1 MRFNALIAATGTTA
15 AVFAVLGSHKASA
28 QVIAL
33 NNNGTPSVSETQEKV
48 KKEEVKKEPKIVE
61 IQAGDTLSKIAEA
74 HNTTY
79 IRIFNANESIANPDV
94 INPGQKIR
102 IPEADEQLPSRPLPA
117 APVPAPAPV
126 ARPVRAA
133 RPQPVARTAAPAPS
147 AESGSVW
154 DQIARCESGGN
165 WAINTGN
172 GYYGGLQFSL
182 GSWRGVG
189 GAGLPNQASREE
201 QIARGKMLQA
211 RQGWGAWP
219 ACARKLGLL

>member
-1 MRFNALIAATGTTA
+1 MRFNALIATAGTAA
-15 AVFAVLGSHKASA
+15 AVFAVLGSHKANA

-33 NNNGTPSVSETQEKV
+33 NNNGTPSVSETQETTN
-48 KKEEVKKEPKIVE
+48 KEEVKKEPKIVE
-61 IQAGDTLSKIAEA
+61 IRSGDTLSKIAEVN
-74 HNTTY
+74 NTTY

-126 ARPVRAA
+126 ARTVRAA
-133 RPQPVARTAAPAPS
+133 QPAVRSAAPAPS
-147 AESGSVW
+147 VASGSVW
-154 DQIARCESGGN
+154 DQLARCESGGN

-189 GAGLPNQASREE
+189 GAGLPSQASREE
-201 QIARGKMLQA
+201 QIARGQMLQA